1 MRKIWK
7 LTKDCCDYDEV
18 KWVFTRNNKKQQE
31 DYEECVIHRD
41 YTHLPKV
48 SDKDVG
54 LSSS

>member
-1 MRKIWK
+1 MMRSSEFSQE
-7 LTKDCCDYDEV
+7 T
-18 KWVFTRNNKKQQE
+18 TKKQQE